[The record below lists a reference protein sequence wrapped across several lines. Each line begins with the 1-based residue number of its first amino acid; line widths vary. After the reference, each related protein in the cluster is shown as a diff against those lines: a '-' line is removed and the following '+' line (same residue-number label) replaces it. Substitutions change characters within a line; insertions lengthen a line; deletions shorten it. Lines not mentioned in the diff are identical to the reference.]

1 MNFEE
6 SKPSKSD
13 TYRTQNPGFIHV
25 VYDAPISDLA
35 KFIYGALGTQ
45 LISWNSMCWNGVKPR
60 FYAQVHEN
68 RIETNTPVML
78 YPCCSPADSVEVTYF
93 DRIGAPFAPVSCGT
107 KYHLC
112 CLVEMAGGV
121 AATAPHPICNSAI
134 CCCCRT
140 YVPGLSDAATFCK
153 AANKARENFQSG
165 DRLAPKIQTM
175 KVENSS

>member
-13 TYRTQNPGFIHV
+13 TYRTQNPGFIHI

-45 LISWNSMCWNGVKPR
+45 LITWNSMCWNGIKPR

-68 RIETNTPVML
+68 RIETNTPVMCN
-78 YPCCSPADSVEVTYF
+78 PCSTPSDSVEVTYF

-121 AATAPHPICNSAI
+121 AATAPHPICNNAI
-134 CCCCRT
+134 CSCCRT
-140 YVPGLSDAATFCK
+140 YVPGLADAATFCK
-153 AANKARENFQSG
+153 AANKARESFKSG
-165 DRLAPKIQTM
+165 DRLAPTIQTM
-175 KVENSS
+175 EK

>member
-13 TYRTQNPGFIHV
+13 AYRTQNPGFIHV

-35 KFIYGALGTQ
+35 KFLYGPLGIYNSIIT
-45 LISWNSMCWNGVKPR
+45 WNSMCWNGVKPR

-68 RIETNTPVML
+68 RIETNTPVIL
-78 YPCCSPADSVEVTYF
+78 FPCCSPVDSVEVTYF
-93 DRIGAPFAPVSCGT
+93 DRIGAPFVPASCGT

-112 CLVEMAGGV
+112 GFVEMAGGV
-121 AATAPHPICNSAI
+121 AATAPHPICNNAI
-134 CCCCRT
+134 CSCCRT
-140 YVPGLSDAATFCK
+140 YVPGLTDAATFCK
-153 AANKARENFQSG
+153 AANKARESFKSG

-175 KVENSS
+175 EK